1 MWRWCLYA
9 AWAAVAL
16 LSIAAPA
23 RAARA
28 DDFCQAYAIVTGT
41 DMRQRPWGMAQ
52 CLREVLVKVSGDP
65 VLKDDPR

>member
-28 DDFCQAYAIVTGT
+28 DDFYQAYAIVTGT
-41 DMRQRPWGMAQ
+41 DMRQRPWEWRNVCARCLSKYRAIQ
-52 CLREVLVKVSGDP
+52 C
-65 VLKDDPR
+65 